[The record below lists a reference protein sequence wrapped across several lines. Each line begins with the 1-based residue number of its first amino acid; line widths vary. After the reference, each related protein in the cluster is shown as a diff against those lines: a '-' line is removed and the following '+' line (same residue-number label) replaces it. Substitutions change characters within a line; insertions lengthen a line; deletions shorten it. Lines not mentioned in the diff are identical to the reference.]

1 MLEILVITVSDRAYR
16 GEYED
21 LSGPKIR
28 EIIENSDV
36 EARVELMV
44 VPDEQEKVREAF
56 LNNLDKDYILTT
68 GGTGLSPRDV
78 TPEVTQEVCER
89 ALPGISEMLRFE
101 SYRET
106 KFAVL
111 SRGYAGVRGK
121 TIIINFPGSVKA
133 VSLCTY
139 LILPLLDHAQKML
152 RGEGH

>member
-1 MLEILVITVSDRAYR
+1 MEILVITVSDRAYR

>member
-1 MLEILVITVSDRAYR
+1 MEILVITVSDRAYR

-44 VPDEQEKVREAF
+44 VPDEQEKIREAF

-133 VSLCTY
+133 VGLCTY